1 MYKRQGDKGVITSA
15 DGKFAVEDTIHLKGG
30 KIGHVG
36 YVVSGMFKLD
46 DEVTL
51 SVDKENRSATCK
63 NHTAT
68 HLLQKALRDVLGTH
82 VEPVSYTH
90 LPEEF
95 RKNFRIA
102 QTEAKQSFGDGAMYL
117 EHFLTGPKHVEV
129 QILADC
135 AGNTIYLGERDCSMQ
150 RRHQKVLEEAPCAS
164 PVSYTHLDVY
174 KRQG

>member
-1 MYKRQGDKGVITSA
+1 MIKAALGG
-15 DGKFAVEDTIHLKGG
+15 GG
-30 KIGHVG
+30 K
-36 YVVSGMFKLD
+36 GMR
-46 DEVTL
+46 VAQ
-51 SVDKENRSATCK
+51 S
-63 NHTAT
+63 
-68 HLLQKALRDVLGTH
+68 
-82 VEPVSYTH
+82 
-90 LPEEF
+90 PEEF

-164 PVSYTHLDVY
+164 ISQSQRQKMGECAVDLSLIHISEPTRLGMISYAVFCLKKKKY
-174 KRQG
+174 LIPIL